1 MNTLL
6 LDPDT
11 WDLTI
16 NAAGNIATAS
26 LDAPVDADRR
36 AAYALAQDAASAI
49 RTFKGECWYNTTVG
63 VPYWEQIL
71 GKTPPL
77 ALLKQRFVEA
87 ALTVPGVVSAKCFL
101 TYDRVNRTV
110 GGQVQV
116 SDSSG
121 QTAAAAF

>member
-1 MNTLL
+1 MKTLL
-6 LDPDT
+6 LNPET

-16 NAAGNIATAS
+16 DGAGNIAT
-26 LDAPVDADRR
+26 VDG
-36 AAYALAQDAASAI
+36 AYALAQDAASAI
-49 RTFKGECWYNTTVG
+49 RTFKGEVWYDTAMG

-71 GKTPPL
+71 GHTPPL
-77 ALLKQRFVEA
+77 ALLKQRFIEA

-101 TYDRVNRTV
+101 TFDKVGRTV

-116 SDSSG
+116 TDSTG